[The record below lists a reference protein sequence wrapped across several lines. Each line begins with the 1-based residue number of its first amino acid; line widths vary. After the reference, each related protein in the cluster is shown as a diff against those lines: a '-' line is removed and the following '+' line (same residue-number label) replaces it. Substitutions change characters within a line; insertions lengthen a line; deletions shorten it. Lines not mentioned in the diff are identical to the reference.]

1 MTDKEIA
8 MQITLKAMDTGFI
21 RPGKPGANDNENYEV
36 CNDFSVKQVCD
47 FYTAVLETINP
58 SYKKD

>member
-21 RPGKPGANDNENYEV
+21 KPGKSETNHNEHIEA
-36 CNDFSVKQVCD
+36 CNDFCVKEVCD
-47 FYTAVLETINP
+47 FYKAVLETINSP
-58 SYKKD
+58 YKD

>member
-21 RPGKPGANDNENYEV
+21 RPGKPEANHNENVEA
-36 CNDFSVKQVCD
+36 CNDFSVKEVCD
-47 FYTAVLETINP
+47 FYKAVLETINQVC
-58 SYKKD
+58 KTD